1 MIREMKAVK
10 KKKAEKILRKTSC
23 IIIKPTDDEIP
34 VAAEI
39 LSSISKA
46 NMTIAKAQKLLENLA
61 KIIPTISHF

>member
-1 MIREMKAVK
+1 MKIKKVK
-10 KKKAEKILRKTSC
+10 KILRKVQKSS
-23 IIIKPTDDEIP
+23 IIRLMDKDMP

-46 NMTIAKAQKLLENLA
+46 NMTTARAQILLENLA